1 MARELLRSITEMSNC
16 ELANAACMGALYGYL
31 CPTPKAEVASFVSDA
46 EYNTDT
52 LNDPRPSSRD
62 DCTLLSCV

>member
-1 MARELLRSITEMSNC
+1 
-16 ELANAACMGALYGYL
+16 MGALYGYL